1 MLPIDMGC
9 IDDFRRVY
17 CLRDSEPVTSFKVSV
32 NVGNVHEHRPAI
44 LREPVLGPSDYC
56 LTVTV
61 TVTVKPM
68 TGGLDNDFKGLYA
81 PLALRSELRLSS
93 C

>member
-1 MLPIDMGC
+1 MLPIYMGC
-9 IDDFRRVY
+9 IDVFRRVY

-32 NVGNVHEHRPAI
+32 DVGDVHEHRPAI

-56 LTVTV
+56 LTV
-61 TVTVKPM
+61 KPM
-68 TGGLDNDFKGLYA
+68 TGGLNNDFRGLYA
-81 PLALRSELRLSS
+81 PLALRSELRLSA